1 VDNVSSNSTPADAR
15 RKPLGVF
22 DSGVGGLSVVTE
34 LRRLLPHEDIV
45 YLADTANCPYG
56 PRPAAEIRALA
67 EQATVFLLKQGAKMI
82 VVACNTASAAGL
94 APLRAR
100 HGPALP
106 IVGLVPAVKPAV
118 ALTRSGTIGV
128 LATPATLS
136 GALLE
141 EVIARFATPAGVRV
155 VKDPGCGLVE
165 AVEAGALDNPATQ
178 ALLQQALE
186 PLLAAGADALVLGCT
201 HYPFLRAGIA
211 ALVGPSVAL
220 VDSGLGVARQTHRLL
235 QGQGWANPGPA
246 PGRLQLYTSGN
257 PAQVGPVIRRLLGK
271 ELPVCASWR

>member
-1 VDNVSSNSTPADAR
+1 
-15 RKPLGVF
+15 
-22 DSGVGGLSVVTE
+22 VVTE

-136 GALLE
+136 GALRE
-141 EVIARFATPAGVRV
+141 VVIARFATPAGVRV

-165 AVEAGALDNPATQ
+165 AVE
-178 ALLQQALE
+178 
-186 PLLAAGADALVLGCT
+186 ADALVLGCT

>member
-1 VDNVSSNSTPADAR
+1 MLDNAGNITDTR
-15 RKPLGVF
+15 RWPLGVF
-22 DSGVGGLSVVTE
+22 DSGVGGLSVVAE

-56 PRPAAEIRALA
+56 PRSAAEIRALA
-67 EQATVFLLKQGAKMI
+67 EQATAFLLEQGAKMI

-100 HGPALP
+100 HGPGLP

-128 LATPATLS
+128 LATPATLR

-141 EVIARFATPAGVRV
+141 EVIARFATPAAVRV

-165 AVEAGALDNPATQ
+165 AVEAGALDRPATRG
-178 ALLQQALE
+178 LLQQALA
-186 PLLAAGADALVLGCT
+186 PLLGAGADALVLGCT

-211 ALVGPSVAL
+211 ALAGPHVAL

-235 QGQGWANPGPA
+235 HERGWANPGPA
-246 PGRLQLYTSGN
+246 PSRLQLYTSGD
-257 PAQVGPVIRRLLGK
+257 PAQVGPVMRRLLDE